1 MCKQNL
7 QCFTIVGCKPVFVS
21 EVVLRAFAVETL
33 VPGHCHLHSLKLNLP
48 EAKAYFDWELPNE
61 ANCKLNVSAMGVC

>member
-1 MCKQNL
+1 MQAKFAMFYDCRL
-7 QCFTIVGCKPVFVS
+7 QACFCFRGG
-21 EVVLRAFAVETL
+21 AAGFAVETL